1 MHIRYPN
8 PKNQEGLGL
17 VTLHHARTGEKGD
30 DGEQS
35 HLRALFFEARGSGVQ
50 KTGAWGLGIIKG
62 FTRSSFVG
70 LGGFLGL

>member
-35 HLRALFFEARGSGVQ
+35 HLRALFFSRLGGLGSKKRGL
-50 KTGAWGLGIIKG
+50 GAWGL
-62 FTRSSFVG
+62 
-70 LGGFLGL
+70 